1 MKNKAAL
8 LFTAVIV
15 LIAVLGCSR
24 LSELAN
30 KTANSGDTPNIGNLD
45 SSSFTLAG
53 KEWSNHSFE
62 NMDVTIDLPGEP
74 SDKSPPLPP
83 SYREVFS
90 SINIH
95 SYDEKDFQSSVSQL
109 SPTGARKFTIKELA
123 ETSLAAVKKQI
134 PKLTYEVE
142 VRSETN
148 AKLIGSFTRNGI
160 EYHVR
165 GCVIYKKPTPER
177 VWAVMT
183 IFPKDNADAQTA
195 SVRMINSAVFK
206 DATEECE

>member
-8 LFTAVIV
+8 VFAVV
-15 LIAVLGCSR
+15 ALGAVLGCGR
-24 LSELAN
+24 LSELTNKALKTDDT
-30 KTANSGDTPNIGNLD
+30 KTAGLPGDG
-45 SSSFTLAG
+45 SFTLAG
-53 KEWSNHSFE
+53 KEWSSYPLE
-62 NMDVTIDLPGEP
+62 NTDVTIDLPGKP
-74 SDKSPPLPP
+74 NDKTPPLPP
-83 SYREVFS
+83 SYRAIFS
-90 SINIH
+90 AMNIH
-95 SYDEKDFQSSVSQL
+95 AFDEKDFQSSVSQL

-148 AKLIGSFTRNGI
+148 AKLIGSFTRNGA

-165 GCVIYKKPTPER
+165 GCVVYKKPKPER
-177 VWAVMT
+177 VWAVLT

-195 SVRMINSAVFK
+195 STRMINSVVFK
-206 DATEECE
+206 ESTERCQ